1 LILVYGNRAFG
12 RFEGLTCASPPRRE
26 TMSSIVSGHADASIF
41 REGSLM
47 DPNPGPPSAPPPP
60 SGPGIAPAPSSGVAE
75 VFIPYK
81 NGPALTAYYLGIFSL
96 VCGAFLGIPALI
108 LGLKG
113 LKIAKERPEARGGA
127 HAWTGVIL
135 GSLMTLVSLAV
146 VAFIAIAMAS
156 RR

>member
-1 LILVYGNRAFG
+1 
-12 RFEGLTCASPPRRE
+12 
-26 TMSSIVSGHADASIF
+26 
-41 REGSLM
+41 M
-47 DPNPGPPSAPPPP
+47 DPNPGPPYAPQTPPP
-60 SGPGIAPAPSSGVAE
+60 PGIAPAPSSGVAE

-96 VCGAFLGIPALI
+96 ICGLFLGIPALI
-108 LGLKG
+108 LGIKG

-135 GSLMTLVSLAV
+135 GGLTTLVSLIA
-146 VAFIAIAMAS
+146 VAFFAMAMIS